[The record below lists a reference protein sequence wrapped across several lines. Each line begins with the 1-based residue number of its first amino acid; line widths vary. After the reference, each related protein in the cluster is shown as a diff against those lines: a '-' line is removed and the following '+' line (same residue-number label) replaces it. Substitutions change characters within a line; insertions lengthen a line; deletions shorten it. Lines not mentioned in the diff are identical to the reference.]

1 MYIRWIIYLCIT
13 LLACSSCSNDNE
25 PPVDSI
31 AKRTVLIYMAADN
44 NLSSYGRQNLQ
55 ELLKGAQSYGLR
67 HENLIVYIDPYKES
81 PRLLQ
86 IHENR
91 LGVMIIDTLQTYP
104 EQNSATQE
112 VMKDVIQEVLSAFP
126 AQSYGLILWSHGTS
140 WLPQNFSTKLRSFGL
155 DDNNEMEIEQLA
167 AALPDKTF
175 NYILFDACYMASTE
189 VVYELRNKCNYI
201 IGSPVE
207 ILAGGFP
214 YRQIVPYLFGDD
226 TQLQEICQSFY
237 DFYNQQSNLLR
248 SGAVSLTATAHLETL
263 VEISKEI
270 IINKEKEIKQLP
282 LNEIQQLDLISH
294 RFHLLY
300 DLDDFIRRIATDEQ
314 YKRFQE
320 CLEKIVLYKQTTPKI
335 TYGLSSNSQ
344 LSMNHYSGLSIYIPQ
359 AAYPTL
365 NHWYNVHTAWGKA
378 LYAK

>member
-112 VMKDVIQEVLSAFP
+112 VMKGVIQEVLSAFP

-175 NYILFDACYMASTE
+175 NYILFDACYMAST
-189 VVYELRNKCNYI
+189 
-201 IGSPVE
+201 
-207 ILAGGFP
+207 
-214 YRQIVPYLFGDD
+214 
-226 TQLQEICQSFY
+226 
-237 DFYNQQSNLLR
+237 
-248 SGAVSLTATAHLETL
+248 
-263 VEISKEI
+263 
-270 IINKEKEIKQLP
+270 
-282 LNEIQQLDLISH
+282 
-294 RFHLLY
+294 
-300 DLDDFIRRIATDEQ
+300 
-314 YKRFQE
+314 
-320 CLEKIVLYKQTTPKI
+320 
-335 TYGLSSNSQ
+335 
-344 LSMNHYSGLSIYIPQ
+344 
-359 AAYPTL
+359 
-365 NHWYNVHTAWGKA
+365 
-378 LYAK
+378 